1 MSGHSKWSTIK
12 RKKGATDAKRSK
24 AFSRVIKEI
33 IVAVKNGGG
42 IDPKSNPALRLAM
55 SNAKGVN
62 MPKDNIERAI
72 SKASDTDTSKL
83 SEITYEGYG
92 PNGVAIFLECTTD
105 NLNRT
110 VSNVRALFTRC
121 GGTLSTNGSLEF
133 LFDRK
138 GVFTVLASD
147 LDLDEFTLEV
157 IDAGAEDVEK
167 EGLAFIVYTSFE
179 DFGAMQK
186 KLEAMDI
193 QPENAELQ
201 RIPTTF
207 KNLSV
212 PDAKNVLKV
221 IDLFEDDEDIQNV
234 FHNLE
239 ITDDLLKEIE

>member
-33 IVAVKNGGG
+33 SVAVKNGGG
-42 IDPKSNPALRLAM
+42 IDPKSNPALRMAI

-72 SKASDTDTSKL
+72 NKASDTDSAKL

-92 PNGVAIFLECTTD
+92 PYGVAIFLECTTD
-105 NLNRT
+105 NLKRT
-110 VSNVRALFTRC
+110 VSNVRAAFTRS
-121 GGTLSTNGSLEF
+121 GGALGTNGSLEF

-138 GVFTVLASD
+138 GVFTVPALD
-147 LDLDEFTLEV
+147 LDEDEFTLEA
-157 IDAGAEDVEK
+157 IDGGAEEVEK
-167 EGLAFIVYTSFE
+167 TDEVFIVYTSYG
-179 DFGAMQK
+179 DFGSMQK
-186 KLEAMDI
+186 KLEDMGI

-201 RIPTTF
+201 RVPTVF
-207 KNLSV
+207 KDISV
-212 PDAKNVLKV
+212 TDAKKVLKV
-221 IDLFEDDEDIQNV
+221 IDLFEDDEDVQNV

-239 ITDDLLKEIE
+239 ITDDLLNEME